1 MSIGFSMFLCEERI
15 KDEGVKLL
23 AYGRSDDRAFL
34 SYFPS
39 LMNDDEPFTSWNSGR
54 SVGPRER
61 LDPPDICAL
70 VHTFQLHE
78 EWHDLCLFALGIDS
92 MLRCSDLLTLKV
104 KDITDRY
111 GVVVQTFNWKQDK
124 TDNGVA
130 PALTPTTRNVC
141 TKWIKVSGKS
151 PNDFLFTR
159 TKSKDDVPITDDTYR
174 KRVKKWLES
183 IHIDPTDYSTHSLR
197 RSKPHFMFRR
207 GVKIEYISELLG
219 HKDTSTTYRYLGI
232 TKEEAQKYALENDIY
247 KKSLHLKS
255 TRLISQ
261 RKHQSVRTQD
271 YDVFLATQTEIL
283 NRLKTLEASNEKIL
297 SEVQAVRMENRAIL
311 ACIKDLLTSSSKPN
325 HGKD

>member
-1 MSIGFSMFLCEERI
+1 M
-15 KDEGVKLL
+15 D
-23 AYGRSDDRAFL
+23 
-34 SYFPS
+34 
-39 LMNDDEPFTSWNSGR
+39 DDELFGSWNSGR

-61 LDPPDICAL
+61 LGPPDICML
-70 VHTFQLHE
+70 VHTFQLRE
-78 EWHDLCLFALGIDS
+78 QWHDLCLFTLGIDS
-92 MLRCSDLLTLKV
+92 MLRCGDLLSLKA

-111 GVVVQTFNWKQDK
+111 GVVVQTFSWKQDK

-130 PALTPTTRNVC
+130 PALTPTTRNAC
-141 TKWIKVSGKS
+141 AKWIKVSGKL

-232 TKEEAQKYALENDIY
+232 TQEEAQKYALENDIF
-247 KKSLHLKS
+247 KKSLHLKAS
-255 TRLISQ
+255 KLTP
-261 RKHQSVRTQD
+261 RKNHQSIRTQD

-283 NRLKTLEASNEKIL
+283 NRLKTHEASNEKIL
-297 SEVQAVRMENRAIL
+297 SKIANVEGQNDQIL

-325 HGKD
+325 RGKD